1 MSKIEKLGDI
11 PSFLSWSS
19 EERIGGGGAVLGGGG
34 RDIWFHTAISGGSG
48 AGGTVA
54 TGGKSS

>member
-1 MSKIEKLGDI
+1 MKNI

>member
-1 MSKIEKLGDI
+1 M

-19 EERIGGGGAVLGGGG
+19 EDRTGGGGAVLGGGG
-34 RDIWFHTAISGGSG
+34 RDIWFHTAISGGIEP
-48 AGGTVA
+48 GGTED